1 MYRLI
6 SRAQRFPALARYILD
21 SLSLSGKRLPW
32 FRLRQIA
39 KKARLADPNPP
50 LPIRLQVE
58 TTDFCNFKCVM
69 CARESLDG
77 MNTRSLSLD
86 DFIGLIDKVKPLYVT
101 LNGLGEPLLDKT
113 IFQKLASL
121 HERSILTSMPTNGSL
136 LRGENLE
143 QLAQHMPN
151 RLCCSIDGATKESFE
166 QIRQQ
171 SRFEDVIN
179 NYCAID
185 SCIAEGKARANTA
198 IHILCALQKSN
209 LHDYAAMY
217 DLYRRFRAVNTFSLV
232 PVFNF
237 GNDDSIEKLIPSH
250 EEIHRLH
257 RDIDQA
263 IAEAVDERQ
272 RLFFQK
278 WRDVSSQWLTA
289 DSQATM
295 DPHSNRHPC
304 LVPWF
309 STYVDAKGRVYPCC
323 YLPTSD
329 HVMGNINEEDMGTIW
344 SGDSYREF
352 RRRLT
357 HDRPN
362 LEGCNTCPRND
373 QAVLEILNKFKFALI

>member
-1 MYRLI
+1 MYRFI
-6 SRAQRFPALARYILD
+6 SRFQRFPALARYVLD

-32 FRLRQIA
+32 LRLRQIA
-39 KKARLADPNPP
+39 KKARLADLNPP

-77 MNTRSLSLD
+77 MNTRSLSLE
-86 DFIGLIDKVKPLYVT
+86 DFVRLIDRVKPLYVT

-113 IFQKLASL
+113 IFQKLAAL

-136 LRGENLE
+136 LRGENLYN
-143 QLAQHMPN
+143 LAQNLPN

-166 QIRQQ
+166 QTRKQ
-171 SRFEDVIN
+171 SNFEDVIN
-179 NYCAID
+179 NYYALD
-185 SCIAEGKARANTA
+185 SCKAEGKARENTA
-198 IHILCALQKSN
+198 IHILCALQKNN
-209 LHDYAAMY
+209 LHDYASMY
-217 DLYRRFRAVNTFSLV
+217 DLYRRFRTVNTFSLV

-237 GNDDSIEKLIPSH
+237 GNDDSIERLIPSQD
-250 EEIHRLH
+250 EIYRLH

-263 IAEAVDERQ
+263 IAESDDERQ
-272 RLFFQK
+272 RQFFQK
-278 WRDVSSQWLTA
+278 WREVSSQWLTA
-289 DSQATM
+289 QSQVTM
-295 DPHSNRHPC
+295 DPQANRHPC

-329 HVMGNINEEDMGTIW
+329 HVMGNINESDIATIW
-344 SGDSYREF
+344 NGDAYKKF
-352 RRRLT
+352 RHHIV

-362 LEGCNTCPRND
+362 LTGCNTCPRND
-373 QAVLEILNKFKFALI
+373 EAVLQILNKFKFALI